1 MVKNEYYCEGF
12 LGEYCGVEKHLNFA
26 KFQNQCH
33 EESFC
38 ARGRR
43 WLNLTKT
50 IQTLSSFHRRFGF
63 ANPEALANGETGT
76 ACRGEEHDVT
86 LVWSITSGKRLLLV
100 DGQEVHYSNSRGNVF
115 DFSWTMR
122 GNHVLKVV
130 AHASPPLSSQPG
142 FRQYN
147 FYVNGQSFFT
157 FPKVF
162 RLGLAPNDP
171 RGVGAPAYG
180 GGYETMGQ
188 RSGPYQRSR
197 SDNIASIEAPH
208 DQEEVRLSLMVPSIV
223 SILIHMLTQ
232 CTIIIGGCIPEGG
245 NQNVVARVKSWSPT
259 KWDGKRSVR
268 TERRSKLAR
277 FL

>member
-1 MVKNEYYCEGF
+1 MLLYFSSRYY
-12 LGEYCGVEKHLNFA
+12 
-26 KFQNQCH
+26 
-33 EESFC
+33 
-38 ARGRR
+38 
-43 WLNLTKT
+43 
-50 IQTLSSFHRRFGF
+50 RRFGF

-171 RGVGAPAYG
+171 RGAGMPGATYG
-180 GGYETMGQ
+180 GGPSAAYGSGGYESMAQ
-188 RSGPYQRSR
+188 RSTPYQRSR

-208 DQEEVRLSLMVPSIV
+208 DQEEVRIY
-223 SILIHMLTQ
+223 
-232 CTIIIGGCIPEGG
+232 
-245 NQNVVARVKSWSPT
+245 
-259 KWDGKRSVR
+259 
-268 TERRSKLAR
+268 
-277 FL
+277 